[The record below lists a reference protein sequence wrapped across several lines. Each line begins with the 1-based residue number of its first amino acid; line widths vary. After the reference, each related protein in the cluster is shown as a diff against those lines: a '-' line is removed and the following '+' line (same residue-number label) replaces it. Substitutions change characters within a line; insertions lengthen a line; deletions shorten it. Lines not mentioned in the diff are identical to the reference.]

1 MSMDILG
8 LLRLQIVTMPSSP
21 QISCRIPHHWKDQ
34 LDTIARK
41 SGRDRSAVV
50 LEALGQYLGD
60 DTPDSHSRQLLMLQ
74 QRMEALEGQVK
85 ALRVLMAG

>member
-1 MSMDILG
+1 MSTDILE
-8 LLRLQIVTMPSSP
+8 LLRLHLDTMSPNP
-21 QISCRIPHHWKDQ
+21 QISCRVPPPWRDQ

-85 ALRVLMAG
+85 ALRVLATG